1 MAMHMHFQQLKTV
14 VRMGGKQFDFIRKG
28 SFFFVLF
35 FFVLFFF
42 VLFLVVFHLFVFS
55 IFMISRLMG
64 SSLFL
69 RFFLMVSL

>member
-28 SFFFVLF
+28 SF